1 MGLAIVTG
9 ASRGIGKSL
18 ALHLAERGHT
28 VACLARSAQELEA
41 LAASRSGLLAV
52 PVDLT
57 DAAATERVVRELLAA
72 HGPCEVLVN
81 NAGYGLRGAM
91 EEVDLARW
99 RRQFEVNLFAPALVT
114 QLVLPG
120 MRAAGR
126 GAVINLS
133 SVAGRIS
140 SPFSG
145 AYASTKFAL
154 EAMSDALRIEV
165 ARFGIKVILVEP
177 GPVATDFAAV
187 AHEES
192 AELLARTDSPYHAGY
207 AKLVDS
213 LKDLHRHDWSADDV
227 ARATMRALD
236 ARRTPQRVACY
247 GALLRLG
254 LVLTTFTPRLF
265 DQVLAR
271 RTGA

>member
-28 VACLARSAQELEA
+28 VACLARSAGELEA
-41 LAASRSGLLAV
+41 LAGSRSGLVAV

-57 DAAATERVVRELLAA
+57 DAAATERVVRELLAE

-91 EEVDLARW
+91 EEVKLDRW

-120 MRAAGR
+120 MREARR
-126 GAVINLS
+126 GAIVNLS

-140 SPFSG
+140 TPFSG

-154 EAMSDALRIEV
+154 EAMTDALRIEV
-165 ARFGIKVILVEP
+165 ARYGIKVILVEP
-177 GPVATDFAAV
+177 GPVATDFADV
-187 AHEES
+187 AHAES
-192 AELLARTDSPYHAGY
+192 AELLARTGSPYHAGY
-207 AKLVDS
+207 LRLVES
-213 LKDLHRHDWSADDV
+213 LKELHANDWTADDV
-227 ARATMRALD
+227 ARSTMHALD

-247 GALLRLG
+247 GALLRVG
-254 LVLTTFTPRLF
+254 LLLSTFTPRLM
-265 DQVLAR
+265 DVVLAR